1 MDLRKSKT
9 TVENEWKKTER
20 WARKPQPKRL
30 EMQSISQASYEWN
43 GRKLV
48 EMNWA
53 TSNDERDRGRAHMSI
68 WPYLILNEIMSTF
81 CHRKCYLL
89 QNKCN
94 RGSILLAPNRIG
106 SIVAHYKWRCKNFA
120 SNITEAVIRQRK
132 MRSQC
137 IKCNE
142 YLEVKWNEL
151 NFVQRRREV
160 RLNGVEWSV
169 CVWAVWL
176 LCDCLNEILHSWLLL
191 LMSLFAAVDSVHFLN
206 SAHVIA
212 MAQTTKTQAHV
223 HLSFAIFCGF

>member
-1 MDLRKSKT
+1 MKKKNG
-9 TVENEWKKTER
+9 TVGSEAATK
-20 WARKPQPKRL
+20 AFQV
-30 EMQSISQASYEWN
+30 MQSISQASYEWN

-106 SIVAHYKWRCKNFA
+106 SIVAHYKWRCKNFV
-120 SNITEAVIRQRK
+120 SNVTEAVIRQRK

-151 NFVQRRREV
+151 NLCSEDEDERWVRTELSGVFVCEPCGCCVTVSMRYCTAGCCYWWVYLQR
-160 RLNGVEWSV
+160 S
-169 CVWAVWL
+169 
-176 LCDCLNEILHSWLLL
+176 ILFIYS
-191 LMSLFAAVDSVHFLN
+191 
-206 SAHVIA
+206 
-212 MAQTTKTQAHV
+212 K
-223 HLSFAIFCGF
+223 

>member
-9 TVENEWKKTER
+9 TAENEKRNGGLGSRNQSDLRCSLYLRQAMNGMNVNWWRWTE
-20 WARKPQPKRL
+20 Q
-30 EMQSISQASYEWN
+30 
-43 GRKLV
+43 
-48 EMNWA
+48 
-53 TSNDERDRGRAHMSI
+53 TSNDERDCGRAHMSI

-120 SNITEAVIRQRK
+120 SNVTAAVIRQRK

-151 NFVQRRREV
+151 NLRTEDEDEDERWGWTELSRVFVCEPYGCCVTVSMRYCTAGCCYWWVYLQR
-160 RLNGVEWSV
+160 S
-169 CVWAVWL
+169 
-176 LCDCLNEILHSWLLL
+176 IL
-191 LMSLFAAVDSVHFLN
+191 F
-206 SAHVIA
+206 
-212 MAQTTKTQAHV
+212 
-223 HLSFAIFCGF
+223 IF